1 MLRINKYSSNI
12 EFSFFFKQNCASYEF
27 PIFLHWEL
35 VTVEY
40 KDDNTELVDYY
51 PLPDER
57 YVALA
62 QKTPNGNNNG
72 CLILDHAILKDTA
85 YVRIQEILSEYNNKG
100 SD

>member
-1 MLRINKYSSNI
+1 M
-12 EFSFFFKQNCASYEF
+12 
-27 PIFLHWEL
+27 
-35 VTVEY
+35 TVEY

-62 QKTPNGNNNG
+62 QKTPNGINNG
-72 CLILDHAILKDTA
+72 CLILDQAILNDTA